1 MIITGLLDSTLEEC
15 LVVKAEG
22 TDGGSRNWTHIQNCT
37 KMGAHTEIHEYTNS
51 VLFSIYVTHES
62 ETVV

>member
-22 TDGGSRNWTHIQNCT
+22 TDGGSRNWTHMQKCT
-37 KMGAHTEIHEYTNS
+37 QMGARTEIHKYTNS
-51 VLFSIYVTHES
+51 QSYFLYMLLMKVKR
-62 ETVV
+62 